1 MVRTS
6 LRKMARSVIFIQID
20 PKYGGGRR
28 VVAPAS
34 SAAHG
39 GLIAEPGSKL
49 AYWAASLDAQLATL
63 RAGR

>member
-1 MVRTS
+1 
-6 LRKMARSVIFIQID
+6 MARSVIFIQID

-49 AYWAASLDAQLATL
+49 AYWAASLDAQLL
-63 RAGR
+63 EAGR